1 MNQTNFQFK
10 FQKRKIIVTI
20 FSLFLGFGLLS
31 LTLWKILEVDW
42 NQVVGNIKSINPFT
56 YFFAMASY
64 YASIWLRGARWK
76 RICQTAKISDNE
88 TLPTVKNFSGMVLMG
103 WFLNSVAPMRLGD
116 AHRGWTLARESNS
129 HFSKS
134 IGTVFAEKI
143 QDIFIIIFL
152 LMFAILA
159 LKSTGYFQPPLWIS
173 VLSTVLLSIVVILII
188 IMKNTGKFFT
198 KMLPFGIGKFYDN
211 FYKSTLGSF
220 SKKTISSQLLF
231 GILAWV
237 AEIMRFYFV
246 ADAMNIEIPLNIIV
260 FSTVAAALLW
270 TVPIPGGL
278 GFVEGGVI
286 GLLVLFGLS
295 ETSAVSLVAIERT
308 ISWLSIILFGGLL
321 FIWWHTIRGLPNFN
335 KSE

>member
-1 MNQTNFQFK
+1 
-10 FQKRKIIVTI
+10 
-20 FSLFLGFGLLS
+20 
-31 LTLWKILEVDW
+31 
-42 NQVVGNIKSINPFT
+42 
-56 YFFAMASY
+56 
-64 YASIWLRGARWK
+64 
-76 RICQTAKISDNE
+76 
-88 TLPTVKNFSGMVLMG
+88 
-103 WFLNSVAPMRLGD
+103 
-116 AHRGWTLARESNS
+116 
-129 HFSKS
+129 
-134 IGTVFAEKI
+134 
-143 QDIFIIIFL
+143 
-152 LMFAILA
+152 
-159 LKSTGYFQPPLWIS
+159 
-173 VLSTVLLSIVVILII
+173 
-188 IMKNTGKFFT
+188 
-198 KMLPFGIGKFYDN
+198 LPFGIGKFYDN

-220 SKKTISSQLLF
+220 SKKSISSQLIF

-237 AEIMRFYFV
+237 TEIMRFYFV